1 MQVTY
6 CRALRAMAVLL
17 AMAGTSAPALAQ
29 SVTFGG
35 REVQVHGSFQQA
47 WTVTD
52 GNNFLTMNSSQGSG
66 EFTDAAF
73 NASTQLTKKLRV
85 GAQVYSRN
93 IGQLGNGQFQFDW
106 AYADYRVHRAFGVR
120 AGKMKT
126 ALGLFNDT
134 QDMEF
139 LHTWALLPQ
148 AVYPLDLRAVT
159 IAHVGVDFYG
169 NVSLGKGGSVQYTTY
184 YGQVPDDAKG
194 GYRYGVEDN
203 GTLFTEGIASTAFG
217 GDARWTTPVEGLT
230 VGASAYQMAA
240 ETQVVL
246 GPSYPVPPLR
256 GQLLDV
262 DIPQWRRW
270 ATFGD
275 YQRDRLHLSAEFRR
289 ETSQQQ
295 YALVALPMPLAP
307 DNRQQRGY
315 FVSGAYRV
323 HEKVEVGSY
332 FGNYVAN
339 TALEAS
345 LDNNHITTMA
355 VTGRVDITAFWHVKV
370 EGHFIDGYGNL
381 TYARGFYRRVNATGL
396 TPETKMLV
404 VRTGINF

>member
-6 CRALRAMAVLL
+6 HRAIHALAVLI
-17 AMAGTSAPALAQ
+17 AVACASAPASAQ

-47 WTVTD
+47 WVVTD
-52 GNNFLTMNSSQGSG
+52 DNNFLTMNSREGSG

-73 NASTQLTKKLRV
+73 NASTQVNKRLRV
-85 GAQVYSRN
+85 GAQIYSRN
-93 IGQLGNGQFQFDW
+93 IGQLGNGEFQFDW
-106 AYADYRVHRAFGVR
+106 AYADYRVHPAFGVR

-126 ALGLFNDT
+126 ALGLYNDT

-169 NVSLGKGGSVQYTTY
+169 TVGLRKAGSLQYTTY
-184 YGQVPDDAKG
+184 YGQVPDDDKG

-203 GTLFTEGIASTAFG
+203 LTLFTEGISSTAFG
-217 GDARWTTPVEGLT
+217 GDARWTTPVEGLM

-240 ETQVVL
+240 DTQVVL
-246 GPSYPVPPLR
+246 GPTYPVPMLR

-262 DIPQWRRW
+262 DIPRWRRW
-270 ATFGD
+270 AAFGD
-275 YQRDRLHLSAEFRR
+275 YQHDRLHVAAEFRK

-295 YALVALPMPLAP
+295 YALVAIPLPMTP
-307 DNRQQRGY
+307 DNREQRGS
-315 FVSGAYRV
+315 FVSAAYRL
-323 HEKVEVGSY
+323 HDKFEVGSY
-332 FGNYVAN
+332 YSSYVAN
-339 TALEAS
+339 TALDAS
-345 LDNNHITTMA
+345 LDNNHIA
-355 VTGRVDITAFWHVKV
+355 SKVLTGRVDITPFWNVKV

-381 TYARGFYRRVNATGL
+381 TYARGFYRRVNTTGL
-396 TPETKMLV
+396 LPETKMLV

>member
-6 CRALRAMAVLL
+6 HRAIRALAVLV
-17 AMAGTSAPALAQ
+17 AVACAAPAAAQ
-29 SVTFGG
+29 SVKLAG

-47 WTVTD
+47 WVVTD
-52 GNNFLTMNSSQGSG
+52 GNNFLTMNSREGSG

-73 NASTQLTKKLRV
+73 NASTQVNKRLRV
-85 GAQVYSRN
+85 GAQAYSRN

-120 AGKMKT
+120 GGKMKT

-169 NVSLGKGGSVQYTTY
+169 TVGLKKAGSFQYTTY
-184 YGQVPDDAKG
+184 YGQVPDDEKG

-203 GTLFTEGIASTAFG
+203 GTLFTKGISSTAFG
-217 GDARWTTPVEGLT
+217 GDVRWTAPVEGLT
-230 VGASAYQMAA
+230 VGYSLYQMAA
-240 ETQVVL
+240 TTQVVISQL
-246 GPSYPVPPLR
+246 SPSVPLR
-256 GQLLDV
+256 GQKIDV
-262 DIPQWRRW
+262 DIPRWRRR
-270 ATFGD
+270 AAFGE
-275 YQRDRLHLSAEFRR
+275 YQHGRVHASAEWRR

-295 YALVALPMPLAP
+295 YAFVSLPLPLQP
-307 DNRQQRGY
+307 LNRQQRGY
-315 FVSGAYRV
+315 FVSAAYRLND
-323 HEKVEVGSY
+323 KVEVGSY
-332 FGNYVAN
+332 YSSYVAD
-339 TALEAS
+339 TLLDAS
-345 LDNNHITTMA
+345 LDNNHITGRA
-355 VTGRVDITAFWHVKV
+355 VTGRFDITSFWNVKV
-370 EGHFIDGYGNL
+370 EGHFMDGYGNL
-381 TYARGFYRRVNATGL
+381 TYARGFYRRSNTTGL
-396 TPETKMLV
+396 SPETKMLV